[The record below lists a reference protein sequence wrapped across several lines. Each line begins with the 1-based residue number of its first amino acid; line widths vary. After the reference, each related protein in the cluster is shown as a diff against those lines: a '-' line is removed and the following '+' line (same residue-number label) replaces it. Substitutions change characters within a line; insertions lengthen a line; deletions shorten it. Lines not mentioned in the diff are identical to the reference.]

1 MDTGAKKDPKVYY
14 KKALTMAD
22 LKPGDILTFEGEE
35 HDRVSFLIMKLT
47 SSAVTHGALYFQ
59 NSPVPAL
66 ADAGKSGL
74 HLHEVE
80 NTPKSRTV
88 YVSRIKNPD
97 DGGFFSDDK
106 ISPVLDCARGYLKSD
121 LTYPYTDLVQLAFV
135 MVFKDIS
142 NVSISLPV
150 ILGVLKFVT
159 VEIKRLIDARMREG
173 KHPMVCSAFV
183 YQCFLDA
190 AKKDERLKLH
200 LNADAD
206 MGKYKCNSI
215 RQVRANTLFELYA
228 EHAEEYNYKT
238 EVFATREPEVTK
250 EQLDALLDQ
259 AVEEVK
265 GNRVM
270 ILKNF
275 SLSGVIERFLEV
287 LMNFYGIECKNI
299 EHLIENAR
307 KFQSM
312 FVTPNDLCFHIDN
325 TAKLGYIELDRHSED
340 LSLT

>member
-1 MDTGAKKDPKVYY
+1 
-14 KKALTMAD
+14 
-22 LKPGDILTFEGEE
+22 
-35 HDRVSFLIMKLT
+35 
-47 SSAVTHGALYFQ
+47 
-59 NSPVPAL
+59 
-66 ADAGKSGL
+66 
-74 HLHEVE
+74 
-80 NTPKSRTV
+80 
-88 YVSRIKNPD
+88 
-97 DGGFFSDDK
+97 
-106 ISPVLDCARGYLKSD
+106 
-121 LTYPYTDLVQLAFV
+121 